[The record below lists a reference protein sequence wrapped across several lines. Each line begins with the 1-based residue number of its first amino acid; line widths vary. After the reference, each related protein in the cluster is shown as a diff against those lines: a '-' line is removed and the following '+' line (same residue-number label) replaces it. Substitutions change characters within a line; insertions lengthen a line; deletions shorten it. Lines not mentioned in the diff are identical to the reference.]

1 MDSKQTVSRPTSTPN
16 LLDQY
21 IHSMTEKEVKAYHI
35 AKDHLGSS
43 FDLGKSLGFIQWKAK
58 QETPPTP

>member
-1 MDSKQTVSRPTSTPN
+1 MERTTNPQPASGPS

-21 IHSMTEKEVKAYHI
+21 IQSMTEKEIQAYHI

-58 QETPPTP
+58 QATPTS